1 MRAVVHDRYGPAD
14 VLRLEEVPQP
24 VPKDD
29 EVLIK
34 IHATT
39 VNRTDT
45 ALRAAEPFASR
56 FITGL
61 RRPKRKIL
69 GSELAGEIEA
79 AGTAVTEFE
88 VGDQVFGVNPWKFG
102 THAQFVCMRESA
114 SLARK
119 PAGTT
124 FEEAAAVCDGAI
136 LALGCLR
143 PAGLR
148 KGKAILV
155 YGASG
160 SIGTAAVQLARY
172 FDADVTA
179 VCNTKNVEIVR
190 SLGADKVIDYTRED
204 FTKNGQTYDVI
215 FDAVG
220 KHSFRRCQGSL
231 NRGGFYLAT
240 DLWQNLV
247 LALWTSR
254 IGDKRVVFPIPPRY
268 TKKDVL
274 FLKQLIETGK
284 YRAVIDRCYPL
295 EQVIEAT
302 RYVETGQ
309 KTGNVVLTVSGDR
322 GA

>member
-309 KTGNVVLTVSGDR
+309 KTGNVVLTVSDDR
-322 GA
+322 GT